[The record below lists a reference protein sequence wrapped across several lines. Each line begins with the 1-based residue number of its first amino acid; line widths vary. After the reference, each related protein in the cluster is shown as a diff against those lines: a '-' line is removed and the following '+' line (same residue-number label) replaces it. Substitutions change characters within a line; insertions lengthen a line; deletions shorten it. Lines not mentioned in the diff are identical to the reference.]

1 MIHAFEGDT
10 ADSLW
15 RKVAQGL
22 VNGDSYSTAP
32 SRLGPIREYLHCSL
46 HLSNPRERWVLSRQP
61 PLNPAFAIAEV
72 IWILQGRND
81 AAFLN
86 YWNPALPKFA
96 GLTDSYYGAYGHR
109 LRRNLGF
116 DQIEQ
121 AYQILSLAAD
131 SRQVVLQIWDGA
143 KDLPFATGQPRDP
156 DIPCNVVSMLKVRDD
171 RLHWLQIMRS
181 NDLYLGT
188 PHNLVQFTS
197 LQEIVAGWLGIEVGS
212 FVLMCDSLHLYEHD
226 VANVSIASH
235 QASINNP
242 DSLALAKSDFDR
254 VLSIVGSIA
263 DDLRADGLTP
273 TRLMQSISSSDVPT
287 SWRNLLAIVAAD
299 SARRRGWQTETEAVS
314 EICTNPVLSAA
325 WRAWVARRSS

>member
-22 VNGDSYSTAP
+22 VNGDSHSTVP
-32 SRLGPIREYLHCSL
+32 SRLSTIREYLHCSL

-86 YWNPALPKFA
+86 YWNPTLPKFA
-96 GLTDSYYGAYGHR
+96 GSTDSYYGAYGHR
-109 LRRNLGF
+109 LRRNLSF
-116 DQIEQ
+116 DQIER
-121 AYQILSLAAD
+121 AYQILLVAPD
-131 SRQVVLQIWDGA
+131 SRQVVLQIWDGE
-143 KDLPFATGQPRDP
+143 KDLPFATGQPRAP
-156 DIPCNVVSMLKVRDD
+156 DIPCNVASMLKIRDG

-188 PHNLVQFTS
+188 PYNLVQFTS
-197 LQEIVAGWLGIEVGS
+197 LQEIMAGWLGIDVGS

-226 VANVSIASH
+226 IGNVSITSH
-235 QASINNP
+235 QAPVANS
-242 DSLALAKSDFDR
+242 DSLALPKSEFDR
-254 VLSIVGSIA
+254 VLSVVGSIA
-263 DDLRADGLTP
+263 DELRADELTP
-273 TRLMQSISSSDVPT
+273 SRLMQTISSSDVPT

-299 SARRRGWQTETEAVS
+299 CARRRGWRAEMEAVS
-314 EICTNPVLSAA
+314 EICANPALNAA
-325 WRAWVARRSS
+325 WRAWVARCSP